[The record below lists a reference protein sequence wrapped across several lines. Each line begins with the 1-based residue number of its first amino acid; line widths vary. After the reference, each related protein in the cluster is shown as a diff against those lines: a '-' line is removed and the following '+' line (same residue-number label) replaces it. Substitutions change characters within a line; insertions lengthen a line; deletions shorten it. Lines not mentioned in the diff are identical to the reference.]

1 MLQPVLT
8 STPTNAVPNAG
19 LVVPRPV
26 QQEQSSSAT
35 RNLTSNPVR
44 QNSESEEA
52 GADSEEN
59 HNQQVDGRRAV
70 FAGSR
75 GGRGGGR
82 GEYVDLFV

>member
-8 STPTNAVPNAG
+8 PSPTNALPNAG

-44 QNSESEEA
+44 QNSESDEV
-52 GADSEEN
+52 GADSENDREQRVN
-59 HNQQVDGRRAV
+59 GNRSA
-70 FAGSR
+70 FAFSR
-75 GGRGGGR
+75 GSGRGGN
-82 GEYVDLFV
+82 VDIFV